1 MWFTYFILKSH
12 SNTSIVLY
20 EFFQLYVFMILHGC
34 ESSRN
39 NVEWQKMKTKPSC
52 IIGGDILKYG
62 GCLSSD
68 HKQDRSRDWH
78 TQRKRSI
85 SLKHHDQIVVCVILF
100 LSPKDCIS
108 ARAVISI
115 WLPDN
120 TYFKYSCFSVSQ
132 LYQNSGF
139 QRSFQVVTQ
148 FSTFAPFLS
157 LAFSHVAFLSL
168 PCSFSPHFAPYFIT
182 YPDQFNMDVRSP
194 TLYGPDIRP
203 RTSSTERILSNL
215 N

>member
-115 WLPDN
+115 RLPDN
-120 TYFKYSCFSVSQ
+120 TYFKYSCFSVSL
-132 LYQNSGF
+132 LYQNSGL
-139 QRSFQVVTQ
+139 QPSFQAICHVVFHLCTILV
-148 FSTFAPFLS
+148 PCFLS
-157 LAFSHVAFLSL
+157 RGFSFLAVLIFS
-168 PCSFSPHFAPYFIT
+168 
-182 YPDQFNMDVRSP
+182 
-194 TLYGPDIRP
+194 
-203 RTSSTERILSNL
+203 
-215 N
+215 